1 MHHHAKYLVRASWL
15 RYAAVACAVSALG
28 APVGAQTPRIAP
40 PPPCRVD
47 GRTAYT
53 ELVSRP
59 IIPRG
64 TTIVAVMPLDARLSD
79 GGQVHLPWA
88 FARGVTTGVAAL
100 PGVDAP
106 TEGSIERASLESAGR
121 LDEFAERL
129 GAKLVVYGTMVSQRG
144 GAALTIH
151 ITERGAEA
159 PRWER
164 DFIYPLTPLASIED
178 QVIAAVADI
187 LGTGKLAEGRRI
199 GDAAAYDEIAR
210 GDYFLSQHELWAG
223 DSARATFERALTR
236 SPQSAAVLGRL
247 ARSYASSLERRGRV
261 GPLGQLAALR
271 EGDALVDRAL
281 LADSATSDAWTA
293 RAIFERIRDPRAYS
307 GAVAAH
313 ERAVNAAP
321 RSAEAHE
328 EYAITLL
335 RLGRDEAAETHV
347 KHALGLE
354 RDRPASLRMLA
365 ELEYLGR
372 RYASACTLVNASI
385 GADSYDPLAYALRA
399 RVRIRLDEFRDAF
412 SDAETARRLSGAAW
426 GETLEFYIT
435 AFAREVDAAKADS
448 KRLST
453 AKLKA
458 GSTLGVR
465 DAVYLGM
472 GLTAVGSRDKAFDA
486 LSRARPRGAELR
498 SALRD
503 PGFDLIRSDPRFG
516 KVWRDE
522 PVPAARVGPRVSK
535 ATGPR

>member
-1 MHHHAKYLVRASWL
+1 MHLHAKYLVRASRL
-15 RYAAVACAVSALG
+15 RSAAAGCIIAASGLS
-28 APVGAQTPRIAP
+28 AQTPRIAP

-47 GRTAYT
+47 GRTPFAD
-53 ELVSRP
+53 LISRP
-59 IIPRG
+59 VTPSGIK
-64 TTIVAVMPLDARLSD
+64 IVAVMPLDARLSD
-79 GGQVHLPWA
+79 GSQVHLPWA
-88 FARGVTTGVAAL
+88 FARGVSSGIGAL
-100 PGVDAP
+100 PGVNTP

-129 GAKLVVYGTMVSQRG
+129 DAKLVVYGTMVSQRG
-144 GAALTIH
+144 GAALTIN
-151 ITERGAEA
+151 IAERGAEA
-159 PRWER
+159 PRWVR

-178 QVIAAVADI
+178 QVTAAVADI
-187 LGTGKLAEGRRI
+187 LGSGKLADGRRI

-210 GDYFLSQHELWAG
+210 GNFFLSQHDLWAG
-223 DSARATFERALTR
+223 DSARAAFERALSR
-236 SPQSAAVLGRL
+236 APQSAMILGRL
-247 ARSYASSLERRGRV
+247 ARSYAAALERRGRV

-281 LADSATSDAWTA
+281 LLDSATADAWTA

-313 ERAVNAAP
+313 ERAVKAAP
-321 RSAEAHE
+321 RSAGAHE

-335 RLGRDEAAETHV
+335 RLGRDDAAESHV

-354 RDRPASLRMLA
+354 RDRPASLRLLA
-365 ELEYLGR
+365 ELEYLSR
-372 RYASACTLVNASI
+372 RYSNACALVNASI

-448 KRLST
+448 RRLST
-453 AKLKA
+453 AKLKQ

-516 KVWRDE
+516 RVWRDE
-522 PVPAARVGPRVSK
+522 PPAPAPVGARVSRASGPR
-535 ATGPR
+535 